1 MASWIVH
8 LPHFLKAGMG
18 ADIAIDICID
28 DPNIAYITRERKE
41 ELC

>member
-18 ADIAIDICID
+18 AHIAIDIGIGD
-28 DPNIAYITRERKE
+28 ADIAYITRERKE